1 MIWLV
6 KFEKK
11 KPTDEELE
19 SLGVKH
25 WGVWSSPSPPGFD
38 WEYDGKEIF
47 YVLEGE
53 AEIDS
58 DGEKI
63 SFTKG
68 DLVTV
73 YPETGKCYWTVKKV
87 IKKHYKFG

>member
-1 MIWLV
+1 MV

-11 KPTDEELE
+11 SISSDEAEEMGIKSWGTWE
-19 SLGVKH
+19 S
-25 WGVWSSPSPPGFD
+25 PPPPGFD
-38 WEYDGKEIF
+38 WTYNDKETF

-58 DGEKI
+58 EGDKL
-63 SFTKG
+63 SFGPG

-73 YPETGKCYWTVKKV
+73 YPETGSCYWTVKKK